1 MKKMIAIAL
10 SALLLTS
17 LAGCHKAQPVS
28 QTDIQNTPVTSNNQT
43 VSETVTDNF
52 TTTETFAQNPNSPTL
67 PEGAIT
73 SEEAVD
79 VALKKAGL
87 EKSQIIGLWSELD
100 YDDGRLV
107 YEVDFSDGKF
117 DYDCTVDAQSG
128 KVIEYDKEFDD

>member
-1 MKKMIAIAL
+1 MKRLIAITL
-10 SALLLTS
+10 LVFLLTS
-17 LAGCHKAQPVS
+17 LAGCNTAQPVS
-28 QTDIQNTPVTSNNQT
+28 QTNIQSTPATSNNQT
-43 VSETVTDNF
+43 VNETVADNF
-52 TTTETFAQNPNSPTL
+52 ATTETFAQKPNSPTL

-79 VALKKAGL
+79 AALKKAGI

-107 YEVDFSDGKF
+107 YEVEFSDGKF
-117 DYDCTVDAQSG
+117 DYDCTVDAKSG